1 MPLQDQLL
9 AYFRLDQ
16 RVRAMRSRL
25 DAAINRQAAQERR
38 LAQLNQQAQE
48 LTAQHKQAQAH
59 AATLESEAN
68 EREAKTATL
77 RDRMNSV
84 TSNKEY
90 SALLVEVNTGKIE
103 QGKLEEAALAALAKA
118 DELKAQLD
126 ELQGRVDEQ
135 AKLVEATKQ
144 EVKDAGDEVGEQLE
158 TLTAERDAAGEP
170 ISPAARK
177 QFDRLVVVHDGE
189 AMAGIEEQNRRRMEY
204 TCEGCYTMIPV
215 ETVNALIT
223 KPDEVVVCSNCERI
237 LFIPEE
243 IRDALGAA
251 KS

>member
-1 MPLQDQLL
+1 
-9 AYFRLDQ
+9 
-16 RVRAMRSRL
+16 MRSRL
-25 DAAINRQAAQERR
+25 DAAINRQAVQERR
-38 LAQLNQQAQE
+38 LAQLNQQSQE
-48 LTAQHKQAQAH
+48 LTTQYKQAQAH
-59 AATLESEAN
+59 AVTLESEAS
-68 EREAKTATL
+68 EREAKVTTL
-77 RDRMNSV
+77 RERMNSV

-103 QGKLEEAALAALAKA
+103 QGKLEEAALAAMTKA
-118 DELKAQLD
+118 EELKAQAQ

-135 AKLVEATKQ
+135 AKLVEVSKQ
-144 EVKDAGDEVGEQLE
+144 EVKDAGEEVGEQLE
-158 TLTAERDAAGEP
+158 TLSAERDAAGEP
-170 ISPAARK
+170 ISPTALK
-177 QFDRLVVVHDGE
+177 QFERLVHVHDGE

-223 KPDEVVVCSNCERI
+223 RPDEVIVCSNCERI

-243 IRDALGAA
+243 IREALGAA